1 MHSITAHQVR
11 DDDDDIITTA
21 STDPDG
27 LAVSVLSTGEVIDV
41 NADLAAAPPRR
52 RRAGRTVR
60 RLRADGVHPAL
71 RPAAAAEL
79 TGRAPPG
86 TLARTPILGR
96 DEPAARPAPTGHRSP
111 REKEKIR

>member
-41 NADLAAAPPRR
+41 NADLAA
-52 RRAGRTVR
+52 
-60 RLRADGVHPAL
+60 LRPHGADGL
-71 RPAAAAEL
+71 AEL
-79 TGRAPPG
+79 FVACAQTAFTQRYDP
-86 TLARTPILGR
+86 LLQQN
-96 DEPAARPAPTGHRSP
+96 
-111 REKEKIR
+111 